1 MKKLV
6 MALVVAGMAGVLQ
19 AQNASAPA
27 AGETLVFGFEDDS
40 WKATGKFDAQNG
52 KIMIAEENA
61 TEGKKAMVL
70 EFDRT
75 GKTQS
80 DRPTIRIN
88 KAAAFLGAKALLI
101 DYTFVGEVS
110 PKTKIRCTVK
120 ATDGTT
126 ASAEETLM
134 EGKATMEIDLT
145 TTDANK
151 LDSAKICL
159 DNCASGKG
167 KLFVDNIRIKK

>member
-1 MKKLV
+1 
-6 MALVVAGMAGVLQ
+6 
-19 AQNASAPA
+19 
-27 AGETLVFGFEDDS
+27 
-40 WKATGKFDAQNG
+40 
-52 KIMIAEENA
+52 
-61 TEGKKAMVL
+61 MVL

-110 PKTKIRCTVK
+110 PKTKIRGTVK

>member
-1 MKKLV
+1 MKKLMMV
-6 MALVVAGMAGVLQ
+6 LMVAGMAGVVQ
-19 AQNASAPA
+19 AQNAAAPA

-40 WKATGKFDAQNG
+40 WKASGKFDAQNG

-80 DRPTIRIN
+80 DRPTIRIS
-88 KAAAFLGAKALLI
+88 KLTAFQAAKVILM

-110 PKTKIRCTVK
+110 PKTKIRFTIK
-120 ATDGTT
+120 ATDDTA
-126 ASAEETLM
+126 ASAEEILTA
-134 EGKATMEIDLT
+134 GKATMEVDLT

-167 KLFVDNIRIKK
+167 KLFIDNIRIKK